1 MKYNPTARTFDCA
14 PTLNDREVLAFCRDG
29 HLLLPGVVPEEI
41 NRRVCDWLDRK
52 VPATPSYLPEGLTH
66 ADLERIR
73 GTHEPSGILL
83 EEWFLE
89 HVLLNPRL
97 AGVMRSL
104 LGPDIGL
111 PVLVSHHFMQCPAA
125 AQRWHHDADSVFGP
139 ELRFVEV
146 FYFPQDTPAELG
158 PTELVPGSHLGRTQ
172 ADEGTVGVLSAGPAG
187 TIGVHHQSILHR
199 RAAST
204 ASGPRR
210 MLKYSYWR
218 HRAAAARLA
227 RRCELRPAHRRLRR
241 PRPGA
246 LRGAPV
252 RLAVRQRR
260 PVPRHRRAG
269 LAVAHREPDRSL
281 LRLRQRRGL
290 PPRLAQQ
297 QRRRLCPAARNP

>member
-14 PTLNDREVLAFCRDG
+14 PTLNDGEVLAFCRDG

-41 NRRVCDWLDRK
+41 NRRVCDWLDGK

-104 LGPDIGL
+104 LGPDVGL

-218 HRAAAARLA
+218 TA
-227 RRCELRPAHRRLRR
+227 
-241 PRPGA
+241 
-246 LRGAPV
+246 
-252 RLAVRQRR
+252 
-260 PVPRHRRAG
+260 
-269 LAVAHREPDRSL
+269 
-281 LRLRQRRGL
+281 
-290 PPRLAQQ
+290 PPRRDWPADASFDPRSADYGGHGGRAS
-297 QRRRLCPAARNP
+297 RRTCSPGCAAPPTSSA